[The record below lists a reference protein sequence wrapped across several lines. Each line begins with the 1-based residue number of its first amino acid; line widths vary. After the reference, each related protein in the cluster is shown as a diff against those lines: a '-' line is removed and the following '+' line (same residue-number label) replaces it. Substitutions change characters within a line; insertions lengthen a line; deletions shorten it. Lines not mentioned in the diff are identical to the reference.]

1 MNSVN
6 LIGRL
11 TRDPEIRRSG
21 DLPVASYTLAVDR
34 AKDQTDFIRCVAFG
48 KPAQFAEQY
57 LHKGIKIAV
66 SGRIQTGRYEKPD
79 GETIYTTDVVVAAQE
94 FCEKREQ
101 TAPTP
106 TQAYQAMPG
115 GQAIPVDEIQ
125 RQQVQAMPA
134 QPVQEM
140 PAQAGFV
147 PAQNVAPMQGMPV
160 YPGEY

>member
-11 TRDPEIRRSG
+11 TKDPEIRRSG

-34 AKDQTDFIRCVAFG
+34 AKDQADFIRCVAFG

-57 LHKGIKIAV
+57 LHKGMKIAIT
-66 SGRIQTGRYEKPD
+66 GRIQTGQYTKPD
-79 GETIYTTDVVVAAQE
+79 GETVYTTDVVVAVQE

-101 TAPTP
+101 TAP
-106 TQAYQAMPG
+106 QAYQAMPG
-115 GQAIPVDEIQ
+115 GQAVPVDEIQ

-147 PAQNVAPMQGMPV
+147 PAQNVAPMQGMPA